1 MVFPVLTIVVL
12 FIIAMALANRKS
24 DHQMKEQ
31 LDRFWE
37 KEQAAN
43 LVRKQSLED
52 LEYIHIPEEFF
63 SFPYDAEA
71 DPDAAEAMTILNSLK
86 DEQIVNFTG
95 ITNTDLKLAYGPANL
110 PSLSRFDQNYTLL
123 ARALQSL
130 AEYLIRK
137 EQRSDAIRVLEF
149 AVDTKTDISTTYKL
163 LGDLYIENGSPEKID
178 DLIPKAAAL
187 NSALSGAIV
196 RSLEE
201 KRSDDHTDSSGQSS
215 QDTTP

>member
-12 FIIAMALANRKS
+12 FIIAMFAANKKS
-24 DHQMKEQ
+24 DRQMKEQ
-31 LDRFWE
+31 LDQFWE

-52 LEYIHIPEEFF
+52 LHYIRIPEDFF
-63 SFPYDAEA
+63 AFPYDPET
-71 DPDAAEAMTILNSLK
+71 DPDAAEAMTILKSLK

-95 ITNTDLKLAYGPANL
+95 ISNTDLKLSFGAANL

-130 AEYLIRK
+130 AEYLVRK
-137 EQRSDAIRVLEF
+137 EQTADAIRVLEF
-149 AVDTKTDISTTYKL
+149 AVDTKTDISSTYKL
-163 LGDLYIENGSPEKID
+163 LGDLYIKNSSRDKID

-201 KRSDDHTDSSGQSS
+201 KKASISPA

>member
-12 FIIAMALANRKS
+12 FIILMFAANKKS
-24 DHQMKEQ
+24 DREMKAPLEEFWKKEQ
-31 LDRFWE
+31 E
-37 KEQAAN
+37 SN

-52 LEYIHIPEEFF
+52 LHYIRIPEDFF
-63 SFPYDAEA
+63 SFSYNEQE

-95 ITNTDLKLAYGPANL
+95 LSNTDLKLSYGAANL
-110 PSLSRFDQNYTLL
+110 PLLSRFDQNYTLL

-130 AEYLIRK
+130 AEYLVRK
-137 EQRSDAIRVLEF
+137 EQKKDAIRVLEF
-149 AVDTKTDISTTYKL
+149 AVETRTDISASYKL
-163 LGDLYIENGSPEKID
+163 LGDLYIENGSPEKVN

-196 RSLEE
+196 RSLEA
-201 KRSDDHTDSSGQSS
+201 KRASATSSP
-215 QDTTP
+215 QDQ

>member
-12 FIIAMALANRKS
+12 FIIAMSLANKKS
-24 DHQMKEQ
+24 DRQMKEPLQ
-31 LDRFWE
+31 RFWE

-43 LVRKQSLED
+43 LVRKQSLD
-52 LEYIHIPEEFF
+52 GLDYIRIPEDFYSF
-63 SFPYDAEA
+63 SYDPEA

-95 ITNTDLKLAYGPANL
+95 ISNTDLKLSFGPANL

-123 ARALQSL
+123 ARALQSM
-130 AEYLIRK
+130 AEYLDRK
-137 EQRSDAIRVLEF
+137 EQTGDAIRVLEF
-149 AVDTKTDISTTYKL
+149 AVSTKTDISSSYKL
-163 LGDLYIENGSPEKID
+163 LGDLYIKNGNPEKID

-201 KRSDDHTDSSGQSS
+201 KKSPAAQE
-215 QDTTP
+215 TTP

>member
-12 FIIAMALANRKS
+12 FIIAMFAANKKS
-24 DHQMKEQ
+24 DRQMKEQ
-31 LDRFWE
+31 LDQFWE

-52 LEYIHIPEEFF
+52 LHYIRIPEDFF
-63 SFPYDAEA
+63 TFPYDPEA
-71 DPDAAEAMTILNSLK
+71 DPDAAEAMTILKSLK

-95 ITNTDLKLAYGPANL
+95 ISNTDLKLSFGAANL

-130 AEYLIRK
+130 AEYLVRK
-137 EQRSDAIRVLEF
+137 EQTADAIRVLEF
-149 AVDTKTDISTTYKL
+149 AVDTKTDISSTYKL
-163 LGDLYIENGSPEKID
+163 LGDLYIKNGSRDKID

-201 KRSDDHTDSSGQSS
+201 KKASISPA